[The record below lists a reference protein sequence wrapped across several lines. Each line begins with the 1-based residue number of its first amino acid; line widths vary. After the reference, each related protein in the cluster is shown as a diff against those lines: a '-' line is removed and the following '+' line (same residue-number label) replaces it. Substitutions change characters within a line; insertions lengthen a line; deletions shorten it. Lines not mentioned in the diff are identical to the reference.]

1 MDDDPTASKS
11 NACRLEMQEQLKP
24 LINNWFDEK
33 VPLLMMNVFQIG
45 NKHHLLFST
54 FHLPDQSKQDWHQAT
69 WYCHYGG
76 SNGSTTMTIMTTIT
90 KTIQKSYH
98 GQLTT

>member
-54 FHLPDQSKQDWHQAT
+54 T